1 MREGQ
6 RERGG
11 RHPPDVRRQIGQF
24 LKTRE
29 GRTSA
34 LREALAASL
43 HVTPRTLR
51 TWAAMADRTDPP
63 PRIGRTPH
71 DPAAR
76 KRAAGLV
83 AEQRRLQGKTV
94 GWRPIVEALQSAVP
108 PVPTR
113 LIQEEL
119 ARQKAGERRA
129 ERERQERYREGHDVL
144 AKNAVWCEDETAL
157 GHAQGVDVH
166 GEVPRDVASSMTL
179 RVSVG
184 SATTAE
190 AVITQLEQVATE
202 RGAYPLVW
210 QRDNGPAY
218 GALKVDAFLA
228 LHFITALRSRTYT
241 STDNPAAEHANRELK
256 EESGLDAP
264 VALWS
269 ATQAAERVE
278 TARHRLDE
286 GRLRATRGWKTAA
299 RFDAE
304 LPEAERLVD
313 RATFYAA
320 ARSAVEAAVLGVKA
334 PRARRKAERDAIWT
348 TLENYGLASRHLG
361 ARRTPNPR
369 RPLTESPVTATIPL

>member
-1 MREGQ
+1 MREGP
-6 RERGG
+6 REHGR
-11 RHPPDVRRQIGQF
+11 RHPPDVRRQVGQF
-24 LKTRE
+24 LRTPV
-29 GRTSA
+29 GRTPA
-34 LREALAASL
+34 AREPLAASF

-63 PRIGRTPH
+63 PRIGRKPH
-71 DPAAR
+71 DPA
-76 KRAAGLV
+76 
-83 AEQRRLQGKTV
+83 EQRFVQGKTA
-94 GWRPIVEALQSAVP
+94 GWRPIVEALQAAVP

-119 ARQKAGERRA
+119 ARQKTQERRA
-129 ERERQERYREGHDVL
+129 ERERQERYREGHQVL
-144 AKNAVWCEDETAL
+144 AKNAVWCEDEALL
-157 GHAQGVDVH
+157 GHADGERVH
-166 GEVPRDVASSMTL
+166 GEVVRDVASSMTL

-190 AVITQLEQVATE
+190 AVIAQLEQVAAE

-218 GALKVDAFLA
+218 GASKVDAFLA

-264 VALWS
+264 VALS
-269 ATQAAERVE
+269 SVAEAAGRLE
-278 TARHRLDE
+278 TAQRRLDE

-313 RATFYAA
+313 RAAFYAA
-320 ARSAVEAAVLGVKA
+320 ARSAVEAAVLGIEA
-334 PRARRKAERDAIWT
+334 PRARRKAERDAIWK
-348 TLENYGLASRHLG
+348 TLETYGLARRHLG

-369 RPLTESPVTATIPL
+369 RPLTESAVAARIPL